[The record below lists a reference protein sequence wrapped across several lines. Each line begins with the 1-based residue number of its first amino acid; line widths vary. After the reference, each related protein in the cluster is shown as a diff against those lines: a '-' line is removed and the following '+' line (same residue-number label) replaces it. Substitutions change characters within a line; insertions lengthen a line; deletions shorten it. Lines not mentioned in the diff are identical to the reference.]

1 MNYMTA
7 ISKKFNKDKKN
18 LCIFIFRYES
28 HKGIYLMLLYQTNP
42 KLRPEVYFSFL
53 GFFGINYWSNF
64 PLCITTVKVT

>member
-1 MNYMTA
+1 MTA
-7 ISKKFNKDKKN
+7 ISKKFNKDKKT

-53 GFFGINYWSNF
+53 VFFALSIGRTF